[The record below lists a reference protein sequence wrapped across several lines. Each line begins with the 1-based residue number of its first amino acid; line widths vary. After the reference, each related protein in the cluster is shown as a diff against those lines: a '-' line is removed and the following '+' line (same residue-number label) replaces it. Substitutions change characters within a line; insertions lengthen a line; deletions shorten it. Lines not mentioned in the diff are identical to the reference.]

1 MRVSLFLKLR
11 SFNVLDSFIERLLII
26 VISVVILLFPF
37 FQIPYYFLKS
47 VMRQSNGGQFI
58 TLALS

>member
-1 MRVSLFLKLR
+1 VF
-11 SFNVLDSFIERLLII
+11 DSFIERLLII
-26 VISVVILLFPF
+26 VISVVILLFTL

>member
-1 MRVSLFLKLR
+1 MHVSLFLKLR